1 MLVQLDHANGIS
13 GARFRKVASVDNESM
28 DNYIGRG
35 APEDYKFLKFLNTC
49 IGAIFAS
56 YLES

>member
-1 MLVQLDHANGIS
+1 MLVQLDHADGIS

-28 DNYIGRG
+28 DNYIGKGTR
-35 APEDYKFLKFLNTC
+35 EDYKFLNTC